1 MLHSPFHV
9 LLKDL
14 RTKKEKAA
22 ELLRMLPEGGPPAF
36 DAFVGALV
44 CTGQSNLAKLLDPE
58 KVSHFL
64 LLSPAY
70 FSLKPLQLQNRSVR
84 VPS

>member
-9 LLKDL
+9 LPKDL
-14 RTKKEKAA
+14 RTKEVQAA
-22 ELLRMLPEGGPPAF
+22 KLLHMLPEGGPPAF
-36 DAFVGALV
+36 DAFVDALV

-70 FSLKPLQLQNRSVR
+70 FSLKPLQLQKQIS
-84 VPS
+84 